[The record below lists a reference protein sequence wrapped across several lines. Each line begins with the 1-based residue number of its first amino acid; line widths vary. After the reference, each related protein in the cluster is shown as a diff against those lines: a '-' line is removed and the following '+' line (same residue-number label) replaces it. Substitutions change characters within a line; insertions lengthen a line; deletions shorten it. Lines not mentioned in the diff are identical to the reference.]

1 MFDLKTFLHSVL
13 AQLIAFLKMEGR
25 RDKRISRS
33 IVYAI
38 LWDDEA
44 ADKRFR
50 IWRPLRTFFRLYG
63 LVLTRQR
70 PELFRNLRVESWNLS
85 DDEYRSSFK
94 DADCLLPKGDM
105 GYSGSVSCLLAFDI
119 YSQTNSC

>member
-1 MFDLKTFLHSVL
+1 MFDLKTFLHSL
-13 AQLIAFLKMEGR
+13 FAQLIAFLKMQSH

-38 LWDDEA
+38 LSDDE

-70 PELFRNLRVESWNLS
+70 PELFRKLRTETWNLPE
-85 DDEYRSSFK
+85 DEYRSSFK
-94 DADCLLPKGDM
+94 DADSLMPEGDM
-105 GYSGSVSCLLAFDI
+105 GYSGSVRCLLAFAI
-119 YSQTNSC
+119 YFLD